1 MKKRLLNETA
11 VRKMMKLANIEALT
25 ENFLDETNELEE
37 TQEVNEEEVNETEE
51 TVEEDTTATDR
62 LAKLEEEIKT
72 LRAKLE
78 GN

>member
-1 MKKRLLNETA
+1 MKISKSELKRIIREELEKAVGVNEEEVNET
-11 VRKMMKLANIEALT
+11 
-25 ENFLDETNELEE
+25 EE
-37 TQEVNEEEVNETEE
+37 TVNEEEVNETEE

-62 LAKLEEEIKT
+62 LAKLEEEIKN